1 MNNKQRAI
9 LLAILLASALP
20 AFAQQPPGG
29 PPAEGVAPTAPASRV
44 PWSSLSPDQQ
54 RLLSSHLG
62 ANQWNN
68 LPPEKQ
74 QALARGS
81 QRWLGMSD
89 EQKGLAKQRFDRW
102 HALPPDQREQLRQR
116 WQRFQSLPPN
126 QQDAVRQNYRRFQQ
140 LPPEQRRAL
149 HEQWRNATP
158 AQRQEMLQ
166 RGREM
171 RMRRMQQHPPPRMQ
185 MPHAPGRPPR

>member
-1 MNNKQRAI
+1 MNDKRSAV
-9 LLAILLASALP
+9 LLAILLATALP

-29 PPAEGVAPTAPASRV
+29 PAPAEGAAPSAPASRV

-54 RLLSSHLG
+54 RLLSRYG
-62 ANQWNN
+62 ANQWSN

-74 QALARGS
+74 QALAHGS

-89 EQKGLAKQRFDRW
+89 EQKGLATQRYERW
-102 HALPPDQREQLRQR
+102 HSLPPDQREQLRQR

-126 QQDAVRQNYRRFQQ
+126 QQESVRQNYRRFQQ
-140 LPPEQRRAL
+140 LPPEQRKAL

-185 MPHAPGRPPR
+185 MPHAPSRPPR